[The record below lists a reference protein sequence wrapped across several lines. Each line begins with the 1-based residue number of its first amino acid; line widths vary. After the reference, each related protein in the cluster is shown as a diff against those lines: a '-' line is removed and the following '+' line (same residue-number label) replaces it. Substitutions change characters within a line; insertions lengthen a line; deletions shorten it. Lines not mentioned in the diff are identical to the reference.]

1 MSRKLGR
8 SQHRQQPK
16 SLKRCSQTSVLSGLG
31 LASAASMM
39 AMGLGI
45 RPAMAE
51 PSKGIADTRVVQNIA
66 QNISQNPDFPDLP
79 ILQPASPLSAPV
91 SVPPIDM
98 RVIQELPVQPLPA
111 QSPDQSPAQS
121 IAPTPIEI
129 PVVRSPEPPAV
140 QQPVADVPEAEM
152 PLEPPFIGEVNTPVV
167 EAQEAPPFIEAVT
180 APVVEEPVVEVPV
193 VEEPIVEVPVVE
205 EPIVEVPAPEEP
217 IVEAPVPEEPAVAT
231 VVPVEPLPTVEADA
245 SSTDSLAEEPAIATS
260 VPVAPPAPMPVPADN
275 SFGGESFDGEIAN
288 ANPIEPVI
296 PVREL
301 PTERVT
307 AVPEM
312 PITVT
317 PTATTNRWPEPVPFG
332 QPLP

>member
-129 PVVRSPEPPAV
+129 PVVQSPEPPEV
-140 QQPVADVPEAEM
+140 QQPVADVPAAEM
-152 PLEPPFIGEVNTPVV
+152 PLEPPFIGEVNIPVV

-193 VEEPIVEVPVVE
+193 V
-205 EPIVEVPAPEEP
+205 EEP

>member
-8 SQHRQQPK
+8 RARRQQPK
-16 SLKRCSQTSVLSGLG
+16 SLKLCSQVSMLSSLA
-31 LASAASMM
+31 LASAVSIM

-45 RPAMAE
+45 GPAMAE
-51 PSKGIADTRVVQNIA
+51 PSKEIADTRIAQSFGQNIA
-66 QNISQNPDFPDLP
+66 QNPDFPDLP

-98 RVIQELPVQPLPA
+98 RVIQELPVQPLPV

-129 PVVRSPEPPAV
+129 PVVRSPEPPEV

-152 PLEPPFIGEVNTPVV
+152 PLEPPFIGEVNIPVV

-205 EPIVEVPAPEEP
+205 EP
-217 IVEAPVPEEPAVAT
+217 AVAT
-231 VVPVEPLPTVEADA
+231 VTPVEPLPTVEADA

-260 VPVAPPAPMPVPADN
+260 VPVAPTAPMPAPAD
-275 SFGGESFDGEIAN
+275 ESFDGEIAN
-288 ANPIEPVI
+288 ANPIEPVM

-317 PTATTNRWPEPVPFG
+317 PAATTNRWPEPVPFG

>member
-1 MSRKLGR
+1 MSRKLGH
-8 SQHRQQPK
+8 SQGASRQHQPK
-16 SLKRCSQTSVLSGLG
+16 SLKRCSQASVLSSIG

-66 QNISQNPDFPDLP
+66 QSIAQNPDFPDLP
-79 ILQPASPLSAPV
+79 ILQPAIPLSAPV

-98 RVIQELPVQPLPA
+98 RVIQELPVQPLPT

-129 PVVRSPEPPAV
+129 PVVQSPEPPEV
-140 QQPVADVPEAEM
+140 QQPVADVPEAEV
-152 PLEPPFIGEVNTPVV
+152 PLDPPFIGEVNTPVV
-167 EAQEAPPFIEAVT
+167 EAQEAPPFIETVT
-180 APVVEEPVVEVPV
+180 TPV
-193 VEEPIVEVPVVE
+193 
-205 EPIVEVPAPEEP
+205 AEEP

-260 VPVAPPAPMPVPADN
+260 VPVAPAAPIPAPADN
-275 SFGGESFDGEIAN
+275 SFDGESFDGEIAN

-296 PVREL
+296 PVSEL
-301 PTERVT
+301 PTESVT
-307 AVPEM
+307 AVPEL

-317 PTATTNRWPEPVPFG
+317 PAATTNRWPEPVPFG